1 MKEQIKDEAI
11 HWATLRKEGSS
22 QSQEKEFELWLE
34 KSDLH
39 KKAFNEA
46 NVIYSIFNSIP
57 KEQSE
62 FLSKQAHKSIRKMK
76 FIDRTVKP
84 LIGFAAILA
93 CLFIGYKFFI
103 PNYTQSYHTAFNTV
117 KNDLLP
123 DGTKISVDTNTKL
136 SVSYFN
142 NRRKVLLE
150 NGQAFF
156 EVAKDEHKPFIID
169 SGKTKIE
176 VVGTKFEVRNLDNIT
191 TVNVKEGAVKVSFDT
206 STIRP
211 NKDISIL
218 KQGDKVIISDIGVLQ
233 YIGKTPLEEIAPWK
247 HDEIIF
253 SKTTLKEAF
262 KSFSRYQ
269 NLEIDFKNKKFE
281 DKLFSGKFNTLEVD
295 RFIFAIQKIYPIK
308 VIKNGNKVEIN

>member
-11 HWATLRKEGSS
+11 HWATLKKEGFS
-22 QSQEKEFELWLE
+22 QSQEKEFELWLQ

-46 NVIYSIFNSIP
+46 NAIYSIFKNIP

-62 FLSKQAHKSIRKMK
+62 LLSKQAHKSIRKMK
-76 FIDRTVKP
+76 FIDRTIKP
-84 LIGFAAILA
+84 FIGFAAVLA

-103 PNYTQSYHTAFNTV
+103 PNYTQNYHTLFNTI

-142 NRRKVLLE
+142 NRRKVILE

-156 EVAKDEHKPFIID
+156 EVAKDENKPFIID

-176 VVGTKFEVRNLDNIT
+176 VVGTKFEVKNLDNIT
-191 TVNVKEGAVKVSFDT
+191 TVNVKEGAVKVSFNT
-206 STIRP
+206 NPILV

-218 KQGDKVIISDIGVLQ
+218 KQGDKVIINDIGILQ

-247 HDEIIF
+247 QDEIIF

-262 KSFSRYQ
+262 KTFSRYQ
-269 NLEIDFKNKKFE
+269 NLEIEFKNKKFE

-308 VIKNGNKVEIN
+308 VMKNGNKVEIN

>member
-11 HWATLRKEGSS
+11 HWATLRKEGFS

-156 EVAKDEHKPFIID
+156 EVAKDENKPFIID

>member
-11 HWATLRKEGSS
+11 HWATLRKEGFSE
-22 QSQEKEFELWLE
+22 SQEKEFELWLE

-46 NVIYSIFNSIP
+46 NVIYSIFKNIP

-62 FLSKQAHKSIRKMK
+62 FLSKQSHKSIRKMK

-103 PNYTQSYHTAFNTV
+103 PNYTQSYHTAFNAI

-156 EVAKDEHKPFIID
+156 EVAKDENKPFIID

-206 STIRP
+206 SLIRP

-233 YIGKTPLEEIAPWK
+233 YIGKTPIEEIAPWE

-269 NLEIDFKNKKFE
+269 NLEIEFKNKKFE

-295 RFIFAIQKIYPIK
+295 RFIFAIQKIYPVK